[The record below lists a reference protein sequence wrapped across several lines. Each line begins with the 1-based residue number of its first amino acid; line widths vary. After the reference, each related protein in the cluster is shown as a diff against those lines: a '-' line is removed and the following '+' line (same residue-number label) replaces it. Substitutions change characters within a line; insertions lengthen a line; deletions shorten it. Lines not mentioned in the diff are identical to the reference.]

1 MYYTNMS
8 LVDLYSIE
16 TKFNEKKKQYLSIM
30 DSINY
35 SCLGKEKTSDAC
47 LKAATLNSEMQTYLI
62 QMSNLSIK
70 YPDVK
75 SNKPL
80 QKKQLE
86 LLQLSDKL
94 DKDLQNLMTDS
105 RIKEDT
111 DVLYEQ
117 HKLNA
122 LSWGFMGILITAL
135 IIYQYKKI

>member
-1 MYYTNMS
+1 MS
-8 LVDLYSIE
+8 IVELYSL
-16 TKFNEKKKQYLSIM
+16 EKKFGEKRDQYLSLM
-30 DSINY
+30 NSINY
-35 SCLGKEKTSDAC
+35 SCLGKEKTSDEC
-47 LKAATLNSEMQTYLI
+47 VKAATLNAEMQTCLI

-86 LLQLSDKL
+86 ILQLSDKL
-94 DKDLQNLMTDS
+94 EKDLENLMTDTGL
-105 RIKEDT
+105 KQDT

-117 HKLNA
+117 HKLHA

-135 IIYQYKKI
+135 VIYQYKKI

>member
-1 MYYTNMS
+1 MS
-8 LVDLYSIE
+8 LIQLYLLE
-16 TKFNEKKKQYLSIM
+16 AKFNDKKREYLSLM
-30 DSINY
+30 DSIHY
-35 SCLGKEKTSDAC
+35 SCLGKEKTSDEC
-47 LKAATLNSEMQTYLI
+47 VKAATLNAEMQTCLI

-86 LLQLSDKL
+86 ILQLSDKL
-94 DKDLQNLMTDS
+94 EKDLENLMTDTGL
-105 RIKEDT
+105 KQDT

-117 HKLNA
+117 HKLHA

-135 IIYQYKKI
+135 VIYQYKKI